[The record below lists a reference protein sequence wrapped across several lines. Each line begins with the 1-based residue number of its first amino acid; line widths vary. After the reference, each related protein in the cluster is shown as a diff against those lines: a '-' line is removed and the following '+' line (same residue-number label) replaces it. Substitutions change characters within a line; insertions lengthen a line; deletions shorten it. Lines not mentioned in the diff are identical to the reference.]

1 MVHFLDD
8 LSSVPYM
15 SGVGLHYRHYDF
27 SIILSSVHG
36 IYSNG
41 IDTYEVML
49 PSGEVEGHISKSEV
63 NRYLL
68 EAQLPLAEA
77 QSQYPEF
84 YI

>member
-8 LSSVPYM
+8 LFSVPYM
-15 SGVGLHYRHYDF
+15 SGVGLHYKHYCL
-27 SIILSSVHG
+27 SIILSSARG
-36 IYSNG
+36 IYSNS

-49 PSGEVEGHISKSEV
+49 PSGEVEGYVTKSEV
-63 NRYLL
+63 NRYFL
-68 EAQLPLAEA
+68 EAQLLLVEA